1 MPKNDMRSKLIKLIE
16 YNAFKLIDDKDLNQL
31 KTDLDK
37 IPSTNRDLNNLI
49 KVCKIAKSTTSS
61 LEDIKQKIKK
71 IEITSK
77 ERKYLESYPS
87 YRLLSKSK
95 LDEFKRTINE
105 CKKFKKVRDALI
117 TRVNEDKEIAYL
129 ILELEIL

>member
-37 IPSTNRDLNNLI
+37 ILSTNSDSNNLI
-49 KVCKIAKSTTSS
+49 KVYKIAASTSS
-61 LEDIKQKIKK
+61 LEDIKQKIEK

-77 ERKYLESYPS
+77 ERKYLKSYPS

-105 CKKFKKVRDALI
+105 CKSYKKVRDTLI